1 LRLGILSAA
10 LAVVACSSNRDPIV
24 RRSVADTSFVSSPGD
39 GLYRFSSDK
48 PVNWTYHLVETL
60 RIDASR
66 LDIGQIDA
74 AAFGPNRSIWIYDP
88 KATDGETIRILDS
101 LGRPIGTAGR
111 SGEGPGEYRGP
122 IRIFQLADGSM
133 LVKEM
138 FTVRAV
144 RFAADG
150 HALATIELPA
160 VVASGWVVTPDTA
173 GGWYITA
180 SFEEHTVKRVGRYG
194 WLHFNNAGEVTD
206 TAWPPKRMF
215 EEPTPDGVAPGRI
228 RTVGRDGSML
238 TTAPGQSRLLRIPQH
253 GRVEA
258 MEWRADPP
266 KYGDEERRDMQAVDD
281 KLSDL
286 LKTPRTPLPARKAP
300 ASRILTDA
308 SGWTWVQ
315 LTAVADRIP
324 DDELPK
330 GPSDIPPIKWRDRD
344 RWAAFARDG
353 TMQFVVDAPPGAQIL
368 DRSSPYLLGVVSDA
382 NGAQSIVVWRVDV
395 VGRPA
400 D

>member
-1 LRLGILSAA
+1 M
-10 LAVVACSSNRDPIV
+10 
-24 RRSVADTSFVSSPGD
+24 SSPGD
-39 GLYRFSSDK
+39 GLYRSSPDTRA
-48 PVNWTYHLVETL
+48 NWTYHLVETL
-60 RIDASR
+60 RIDGSR
-66 LDIGQIDA
+66 LDIGRIDA
-74 AAFGPNRSIWIYDP
+74 AAFGPNRSIWIYDS
-88 KATDGETIRILDS
+88 KATGGETIRILDS
-101 LGRPIGTAGR
+101 LGHPVGTAGR

-144 RFAADG
+144 RYAADG

-160 VVASGWVVTPDTA
+160 VVASGWVVTPDTV

-194 WLHFNNAGEVTD
+194 WLHFNNAGGVTD
-206 TAWPPKRMF
+206 TAWPPKQMF

-238 TTAPGQSRLLRIPQH
+238 TTAPGLSRLLRIPQH
-253 GRVEA
+253 GKVAA

-315 LTAVADRIP
+315 LTAVAERIP

-330 GPSDIPPIKWRDRD
+330 APSDIPPIKWRDRD

-353 TMQFVVDAPPGAQIL
+353 VMQFVVDSPPGR
-368 DRSSPYLLGVVSDA
+368 RSWIASCHTCSAWSPTPTAGNRSWC
-382 NGAQSIVVWRVDV
+382 GGWSWRCL
-395 VGRPA
+395 RRSEPR
-400 D
+400 

>member
-1 LRLGILSAA
+1 V
-10 LAVVACSSNRDPIV
+10 LAVVACSSNRDAIV
-24 RRSVADTSFVSSPGD
+24 RRTVADTDIVSSPGD
-39 GLYRFSSDK
+39 GLYRLSPDTHA
-48 PVNWTYHLVETL
+48 NGTYHLVEML
-60 RIDASR
+60 RIDGSR
-66 LDIGQIDA
+66 LDIGRIDA
-74 AAFGPNRSIWIYDP
+74 AAFGPNRSTWIYDS
-88 KATDGETIRILDS
+88 KATGGETIRILDS
-101 LGRPIGTAGR
+101 LGRPMGTAGR

-144 RFAADG
+144 RYAADG

-160 VVASGWVVTPDTA
+160 VVASGWVVTPDTI

-194 WLHFNNAGEVTD
+194 WLHFNNAGVVTD
-206 TAWPPKRMF
+206 TAWPPKQMF
-215 EEPTPDGVAPGRI
+215 EEPTPDGIAPGRI

-253 GRVEA
+253 GRVQA

-286 LKTPRTPLPARKAP
+286 LKTPRTPLPAHKAP

-308 SGWTWVQ
+308 AGWTWVQ
-315 LTAVADRIP
+315 MTTVADRIP
-324 DDELPK
+324 DEELPK
-330 GPSDIPPIKWRDRD
+330 APSDIPPIKWRDRD

-353 TMQFVVDAPPGAQIL
+353 VMQFVVDAPPGAQIL
-368 DRSSPYLLGVVSDA
+368 DRSSPYLLGVVTDT
-382 NGAQSIVVWRVDV
+382 NGGQSIVVWRVELV
-395 VGRPA
+395 VPPV

>member
-1 LRLGILSAA
+1 MRVMACAL
-10 LAVVACSSNRDPIV
+10 LAVMACSNDRDPVV
-24 RRSVADTSFVSSPGD
+24 RRTVADTNFVSSPGD
-39 GLYRFSSDK
+39 GLYRSSTDARA
-48 PVNWTYHLVETL
+48 NWTYHLVETL
-60 RIDASR
+60 RTDGAR
-66 LDIGQIDA
+66 LDIGRIDA
-74 AAFGPNRSIWIYDP
+74 AAFGPNRSIWIYDS
-88 KATDGETIRILDS
+88 KATAGETIRILDS
-101 LGRPIGTAGR
+101 LGRPIATAGR

-150 HALATIELPA
+150 HALATIDLPG
-160 VVASGWVVTPDTA
+160 VVASGWVVTPDA
-173 GGWYITA
+173 SGGWYITA

-206 TAWPPKRMF
+206 TAWPPKQMF

-238 TTAPGQSRLLRIPQH
+238 TTAPGSSRLLRIPQH
-253 GRVEA
+253 GKVEA

-266 KYGDEERRDMQAVDD
+266 RYGDDERRDMQAVDD

-286 LKTPRTPLPARKAP
+286 LKTPRTPLPAQKAP

-308 SGWTWVQ
+308 AGWTWVQ

-330 GPSDIPPIKWRDRD
+330 APSDVPPIKWRDRD
-344 RWAAFARDG
+344 RWAAFSQDG
-353 TMQFVVDAPPGAQIL
+353 TMQFVVDAPSGAQIL
-368 DRSSPYLLGVVSDA
+368 DRSAPYLLGVVTDA
-382 NGAQSIVVWRVDV
+382 NGAQSIVVWRVDLV
-395 VGRPA
+395 VPA
-400 D
+400 AK